1 MSALYTKLDPED
13 TEKLKRSLRSWPLC
27 GPLLGSRSCISSFLR
42 SRRPS
47 PHRAAGDL
55 APQERSSRTTPA
67 SCAGLWSQEW
77 TYSSMQWAT
86 SRACTGLP
94 LGVRQATSGDS
105 PVSSWHPRRSVL
117 DSAPDA
123 LTSGHFAPILLGHS
137 SSASVSLRP
146 FPESSLHHRGE
157 D

>member
-13 TEKLKRSLRSWPLC
+13 TEELKRSLRSWPLC
-27 GPLLGSRSCISSFLR
+27 GPLLGSRSCISSFLW

-55 APQERSSRTTPA
+55 APQERCSRTTPA
-67 SCAGLWSQEW
+67 SCAGLWSQELLTPLCSGPPPGRALGYHWGCVRPPRGTLPFLPGTPGRAYW
-77 TYSSMQWAT
+77 T
-86 SRACTGLP
+86 LP
-94 LGVRQATSGDS
+94 PTPSLQGTL
-105 PVSSWHPRRSVL
+105 HPSCW
-117 DSAPDA
+117 DTP
-123 LTSGHFAPILLGHS
+123 
-137 SSASVSLRP
+137 SASVSLRP